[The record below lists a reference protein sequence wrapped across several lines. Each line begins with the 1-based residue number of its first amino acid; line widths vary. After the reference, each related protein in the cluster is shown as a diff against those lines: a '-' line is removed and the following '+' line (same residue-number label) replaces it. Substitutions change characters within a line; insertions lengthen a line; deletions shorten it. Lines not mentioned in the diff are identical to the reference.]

1 MTCCSRSGNICTTVT
16 GFPEVKLTPYIGAV
30 VLNVDLQSLEG
41 VAGVVSH
48 CDIEALSF
56 DIPSIESFL
65 FLLLSLPIEEL
76 EFEFDVAKVAL
87 IAFSDAVNKLRMN
100 NIFQIIQFKYKHDI
114 K

>member
-1 MTCCSRSGNICTTVT
+1 M
-16 GFPEVKLTPYIGAV
+16 
-30 VLNVDLQSLEG
+30 DLQSLEG

-87 IAFSDAVNKLRMN
+87 IAFSDAANKKYLI
-100 NIFQIIQFKYKHDI
+100 NISQIIRYL
-114 K
+114 

>member
-41 VAGVVSH
+41 VAGVLSH
-48 CDIEALSF
+48 CDIEDLSL

-65 FLLLSLPIEEL
+65 FLLLSPPIEEL
-76 EFEFDVAKVAL
+76 EFELDVAKVAL
-87 IAFSDAVNKLRMN
+87 MAFSDAANKKHRI
-100 NIFQIIQFKYKHDI
+100 NISQMIRYL
-114 K
+114 